1 MPSKCMTHIKVQVM
15 KRVRTIF
22 IIRRAFTPFV
32 FLVGATGVV
41 LSTVSVSNVISNM
54 PVMYDITAVAKF
66 FAVAFAHTDV
76 IVKCALVAGLVLLLL
91 VLKGLIESI
100 RLTSERPETL

>member
-1 MPSKCMTHIKVQVM
+1 MTHIKVQVM
-15 KRVRTIF
+15 KRVKTIF
-22 IIRRAFTPFV
+22 IIRRALTPFV

-41 LSTVSVSNVISNM
+41 VSTVSVSNVISNM
-54 PVMYDITAVAKF
+54 PVMSDIAAVARF
-66 FAVAFAHTDV
+66 FAAAFAHADV

-100 RLTSERPETL
+100 RLTTERSEIL